1 MSTPDNGQSATT
13 VQVGFIG
20 LGVMGY
26 PMAGHLAA
34 AGYELTCFD
43 TDPAMRDRMRDAWP
57 KTGVADDVAAVGAAS
72 DIVITML
79 PDGERVRQVALDS
92 GGLIDTMA
100 AGSILLDCSSA
111 QPWLTLATA
120 RELAAN
126 GVKMVDAPVSGAQW
140 GAEAAELVFMVGGA
154 DDDVERVRPLL
165 ELLGRATFHVGPIG
179 SGHVMKSINNAIT
192 AMTFLATAE
201 GLVLGTRAGLDP
213 AAMNAVLNE
222 STGASWIT
230 RNHIEP
236 RILSRTFDDPFRLE
250 LMLKDVAIATQLSRD
265 LGLPLPFVALCE
277 SLYRAA
283 DRDAGPGRSLS
294 ELVRWVEHL
303 TGVEITSG
311 GAET

>member
-1 MSTPDNGQSATT
+1 MSGDTSQR
-13 VQVGFIG
+13 VGFIG

-34 AGYELTCFD
+34 AGLRVTCFD
-43 TDPAMRDRMRDAWP
+43 TDPAMRDRMRDVWP
-57 KTGVADDVAAVGAAS
+57 TAGVADDVAAVGAAS
-72 DIVITML
+72 DVVITML

-92 GGLIDTMA
+92 GGLITSMA
-100 AGSILLDCSSA
+100 PGSLLLDCSSA
-111 QPWLTLATA
+111 QPWLTLGTA
-120 RELAAN
+120 RELAAI
-126 GVKMVDAPVSGAQW
+126 GIEMVDAPVSGAQW

-154 DDDVERVRPLL
+154 DADVERVRPVLD
-165 ELLGRATFHVGPIG
+165 LLGRATFHVGPIG

-222 STGASWIT
+222 STGGSWIT

-265 LGLPLPFVALCE
+265 LELPLPFVALCE

-283 DRDAGPGRSLS
+283 DREAGPGQSLS

-303 TGVEITSG
+303 TGVQITPG
-311 GAET
+311 GAAP